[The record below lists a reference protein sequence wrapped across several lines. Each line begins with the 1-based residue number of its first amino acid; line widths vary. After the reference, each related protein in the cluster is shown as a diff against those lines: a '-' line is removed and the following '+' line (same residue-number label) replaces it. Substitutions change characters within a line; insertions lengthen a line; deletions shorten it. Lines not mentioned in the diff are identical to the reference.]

1 MAETRLVAISI
12 DRVTIGDIMRI
23 TRMCKLGAEL
33 ATVDS
38 QKAGEVLEE
47 WCNLALAQI
56 TRYTNCA
63 PELAQSLSMA
73 EFGSLLQAISRETE
87 AAQARWAAGDHAPTT
102 ALCAVTVGGD
112 EEVNDGND

>member
-12 DRVTIGDIMRI
+12 DRVTISDIMRI
-23 TRMCKLGAEL
+23 TRMCKLSAQL

-38 QKAGEVLEE
+38 QKAGEMLEE
-47 WCNLALAQI
+47 WCKLALAQI

-63 PELAQSLSMA
+63 PDLAQSLSMV
-73 EFGSLLQAISRETE
+73 EFGNLLQAISRETE

-102 ALCAVTVGGD
+102 ALCTVTVG
-112 EEVNDGND
+112 EEVNDGNG

>member
-12 DRVTIGDIMRI
+12 DRVTISDIMRI
-23 TRMCKLGAEL
+23 TRMSKLGAYL
-33 ATVDS
+33 ARVDS
-38 QKAGEVLEE
+38 ERAADVLDE
-47 WCNLALAQI
+47 WCKLALAQI

-63 PELAQSLSMA
+63 PELAQSLSMT
-73 EFGSLLQAISRETE
+73 EFGNLLMAISRETE

-102 ALCAVTVGGD
+102 ALCAVTVDGD